1 MKGKI
6 KMEIRQI
13 ETKYYVI
20 AFLLT
25 CVIAYVGLETST
37 GPVYYL
43 GMVLMVVVWSLFSY
57 KTIMDFIDSREKK
70 S

>member
-1 MKGKI
+1 
-6 KMEIRQI
+6 MEIREI

-37 GPVYYL
+37 GPAYYL

>member
-1 MKGKI
+1 
-6 KMEIRQI
+6 MEIREI

-25 CVIAYVGLETST
+25 CVISYVGLATST